1 MGIDF
6 VIIEKG
12 PKIGG
17 TWLFNNYPGV
27 EVDIHSILYSYSF
40 FKNRFLTQ
48 LYSPGRQIFEYL
60 HDFWKTFKLDENTK
74 FGAEV
79 TTKTWIPHKRKWQV
93 IIRYEG
99 KQVVLKLIRL

>member
-17 TWLFNNYPGV
+17 TWLFNKYPGV

-93 IIRYEG
+93 IIRFEG
-99 KQVVLKLIRL
+99 KQVVLKLTQL